1 MTLRTMAGLAL
12 CGLLAASSAFAEDG
26 IRVVNEG
33 GIRDKWMLKEGVPLT
48 VPSYPVH
55 LAKRGDEVC
64 VALGYLVNPDGTLTD
79 FALLKS
85 WSSATGGTDE
95 PEPGYWTAFA
105 EAAGDALKQWRFQP
119 RPEVAHAEPV
129 FTVGTFVFG
138 GKGTASSA
146 REHCKINNL
155 IALLRDLESSS
166 THRRAPEILNR
177 LDLHDEMDTRRRVGT
192 QM

>member
-1 MTLRTMAGLAL
+1 MTLRTMAALAL
-12 CGLLAASSAFAEDG
+12 GGLLAASSAFAEDG

-64 VALGYLVNPDGTLTD
+64 VALGYLVNPDGTLSD
-79 FALLKS
+79 FAMLKS
-85 WSSATGGTDE
+85 WTSAGSDE
-95 PEPGYWTAFA
+95 PEDGYWSAFA

-129 FTVGTFVFG
+129 YTVGTFVFG
-138 GKGTASSA
+138 SQGGAAA
-146 REHCKINNL
+146 REHCKIPNL
-155 IALLRDLESSS
+155 VVLLRDLEHST
-166 THRRAPEILNR
+166 THRRAPEILSR
-177 LDLHDEMDTRRRVGT
+177 LDLRDEMDNRRRIGS

>member
-1 MTLRTMAGLAL
+1 MTLRKLAGLAL
-12 CGLLAASSAFAEDG
+12 FGALAVSSAFAADG

-48 VPSYPVH
+48 VPSYPAH
-55 LAKRGDEVC
+55 LARRGDEVC

-85 WSSATGGTDE
+85 WSSASGGSDE

-119 RPEVAHAEPV
+119 RPEVARAEPV

-138 GKGTASSA
+138 SKGTASAA
-146 REHCKINNL
+146 RDHCRIPNL
-155 IALLRDLESSS
+155 IALLRDLEHAS
-166 THRRAPEILNR
+166 THRRAPEILSR
-177 LDLHDEMDTRRRVGT
+177 LDLRDEMDSRRRIGT

>member
-85 WSSATGGTDE
+85 WSSATGGSGE
-95 PEPGYWTAFA
+95 PEPDYWAAFA
-105 EAAGDALKQWRFQP
+105 EAAGDALKQWRLQP
-119 RPEVAHAEPV
+119 RPEVTRAEPV
-129 FTVGTFVFG
+129 YTVGTFVFG
-138 GKGTASSA
+138 SKNAASA
-146 REHCKINNL
+146 RDHCRIPNL
-155 IALLRDLESSS
+155 IALLRDLEHAT
-166 THRRAPEILNR
+166 THRRAPEILGR
-177 LDLHDEMDTRRRVGT
+177 LDLRDDMDNRRRIGT

>member
-1 MTLRTMAGLAL
+1 MFTGLVL
-12 CGLLAASSAFAEDG
+12 CGALAASSAFAADG

-64 VALGYLVNPDGTLTD
+64 VALGYLVNPDGTLSD
-79 FALLKS
+79 FAMLKS
-85 WSSATGGTDE
+85 WTSAGNGSDE
-95 PEPGYWTAFA
+95 PEDGYWMAFA
-105 EAAGDALKQWRFQP
+105 EAAGDALKQWRLQP
-119 RPEVAHAEPV
+119 RPEVARAEPV

-138 GKGTASSA
+138 SKGTASTA
-146 REHCKINNL
+146 RDHCKIANL

-166 THRRAPEILNR
+166 THRRAPEILSR
-177 LDLHDEMDTRRRVGT
+177 LDLRDAMDNRRRVGT